1 MERIHIEASTAYDV
15 IIEDGVL
22 QHIIEYIK
30 PLKDPCPTM
39 LVSDDQ
45 VAPHYAALVKKQL
58 TAAGY
63 TVYEY
68 VFPHGE
74 TEKNAARLLDLVEFM
89 AAKAL
94 TRKDLLIALGGGVVG
109 DMAGFAAATYLRG
122 IDYIQMPTSL
132 LAAVDSSV
140 GGKTAVNLKA
150 GKNLWGAFKQPILVL
165 CDPTALSTLAADEF
179 SNGCGEVIKYGM
191 LGYPD
196 LLADLMTN
204 PLRQDDLPHIEAI
217 IALCVKAKAKIVSAD
232 ERESGVRALLNFG
245 HTFGH
250 GIELC
255 SEFSVKHGM
264 AVSIGMALMMR
275 AAFKNGHISETELN
289 NFLNLLAAHNL
300 PTNTTI
306 SIDELLE
313 AALHDKKSHGQTI
326 TIIYPTRW
334 GQCELRTIPH
344 SELAHYAIK
353 EVKHHGAN

>member
-15 IIEDGVL
+15 IIEDNVL
-22 QHIIEYIK
+22 QHITDYIE
-30 PLKDPCPTM
+30 PLKKPCPTV
-39 LVSDDQ
+39 LVSDDN
-45 VAPHYAALVKKQL
+45 VAPLYGSLVKNQL

-74 TEKNAARLLDLVEFM
+74 AEKNASRLIDLVEFM
-89 AAKAL
+89 AEKAL

-165 CDPTALSTLAADEF
+165 CDPTAISTLPADEF

-191 LGYPD
+191 LDYPE
-196 LLADLMTN
+196 LLADLATK
-204 PLRQDDLPHIEAI
+204 PLQQTDLAHIEAI

-232 ERESGVRALLNFG
+232 EKEAGVRALLNFG

-255 SEFSVKHGM
+255 SHFTVKHGM

-275 AAFKNGHISETELN
+275 AAYQNGHISESELTD
-289 NFLNLLAAHNL
+289 FLHLLTAHKL
-300 PTNTTI
+300 PITTTI
-306 SIDELLE
+306 STTELCQ

-334 GQCELRTIPH
+334 GHCELRTVDH
-344 SELAHYAIK
+344 SKLADYAIR
-353 EVKHHGAN
+353 EVTHHGAN

>member
-30 PLKDPCPTM
+30 PLKGPCPTM

-196 LLADLMTN
+196 LLDDLMTN

>member
-1 MERIHIEASTAYDV
+1 
-15 IIEDGVL
+15 
-22 QHIIEYIK
+22 
-30 PLKDPCPTM
+30 
-39 LVSDDQ
+39 
-45 VAPHYAALVKKQL
+45 
-58 TAAGY
+58 
-63 TVYEY
+63 
-68 VFPHGE
+68 
-74 TEKNAARLLDLVEFM
+74 
-89 AAKAL
+89 
-94 TRKDLLIALGGGVVG
+94 
-109 DMAGFAAATYLRG
+109 
-122 IDYIQMPTSL
+122 MPTSL

>member
-22 QHIIEYIK
+22 QHITDYIK
-30 PLKDPCPTM
+30 PLKGPCPTV
-39 LVSDDQ
+39 LVSDDR
-45 VAPHYAALVKKQL
+45 VAPLYLKLVKDQL
-58 TAAGY
+58 SAAGY
-63 TVYEY
+63 TIFEY

-74 TEKNAARLLDLVEFM
+74 TEKNASRLLDLVEFM
-89 AAKAL
+89 AEKAL

-140 GGKTAVNLKA
+140 GGKTAVNLKS
-150 GKNLWGAFKQPILVL
+150 GKNLWGAFKQPIAVL
-165 CDPTALSTLAADEF
+165 CDPTTLSTLPADEF

-191 LGYPD
+191 LGYPE
-196 LLADLMTN
+196 LLADLMAK
-204 PLRQDDLPHIEAI
+204 PLRQGDLVHIESI
-217 IALCVKAKAKIVSAD
+217 IALCVRAKAKIVNAD
-232 ERESGVRALLNFG
+232 EKETGVRALLNFG

-255 SEFSVKHGM
+255 SKFTVKHGM

-275 AAFKNGHISETELN
+275 AAHKNGHISETELN
-289 NFLNLLAAHNL
+289 NFLNLLSAHNL
-300 PTNTTI
+300 PLTTNI
-306 SIDELLE
+306 SINDLCH

-326 TIIYPTRW
+326 TIIYPIHW
-334 GQCELRTIPH
+334 GRCELRTVPH
-344 SELAHYAIK
+344 SELINYAIK
-353 EVKHHGAN
+353 EVTNHGAN

>member
-15 IIEDGVL
+15 IIEDNVL
-22 QHIIEYIK
+22 QHITKYIEPVK
-30 PLKDPCPTM
+30 KPCPTV
-39 LVSDDQ
+39 LVSDDN
-45 VAPHYAALVKKQL
+45 VAPLYAGLVKNQL

-74 TEKNAARLLDLVEFM
+74 AEKNASRLLDLVEFM
-89 AAKAL
+89 AEKAL

-165 CDPTALSTLAADEF
+165 CNPTTLRTLPVDEF

-191 LGYPD
+191 LDYPE
-196 LLADLMTN
+196 LLTDLMN
-204 PLRQDDLPHIEAI
+204 KPLRQDDLAHIEAI
-217 IALCVKAKAKIVSAD
+217 IALCVRAKAKIVSAD
-232 ERESGVRALLNFG
+232 EKEAGLRALLNFG

-255 SEFSVKHGM
+255 SHFTVKHGM

-275 AAFKNGHISETELN
+275 AAYKNGHISEAEITR
-289 NFLNLLAAHNL
+289 FLDLLKNHQLPVTTDISTANLCG
-300 PTNTTI
+300 
-306 SIDELLE
+306 

-326 TIIYPTRW
+326 TIVYPTHW
-334 GQCELRTIPH
+334 GHCELRTVRH
-344 SELAHYAIK
+344 SELADYAIK
-353 EVKHHGAN
+353 EVTHHGTN